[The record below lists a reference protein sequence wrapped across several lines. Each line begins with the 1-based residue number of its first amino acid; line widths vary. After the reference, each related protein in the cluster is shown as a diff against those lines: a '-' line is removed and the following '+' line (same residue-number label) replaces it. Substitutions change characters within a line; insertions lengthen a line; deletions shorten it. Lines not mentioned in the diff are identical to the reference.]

1 MPLLSSNEV
10 TRRERRDMST
20 KTTARTCCRIMREE
34 IERLPAIKALQ
45 LDPTESNLI
54 IRYVDGGLS
63 ASEVDQLTARL
74 RPALES
80 NLTTCPVA
88 RGTTSNDWCRSCT
101 ELAGEDCTNFEAR
114 AGAAHGL
121 ISVTPSKDAT
131 GTDYHEEV
139 EELHVPLSIETAKR
153 GFASALWQKL
163 KDGWSVL
170 GKWPWEATLTAA
182 TFVLMFAALG
192 AERIVG
198 ASSLATL
205 LYALAYVTG
214 GVFGVKAG
222 LASALAGTIDIDL
235 LMILAALGA
244 AIVGAPFEGVLL
256 LFLFSLSNVLQDYSM
271 GRTRNAIRALM
282 KLRPARASVLRGG
295 EEVVLPVE
303 SCRVGDI
310 FVVRPGEK
318 IALDGT
324 VVDGAS
330 AVDQAVITGESKPVK
345 KEINDS
351 VLAGTMNKNG
361 ALRVQVSQAAK
372 DSTLAKVIRLVE
384 EAQGQ
389 RAKTQRFLDKA
400 EQYYASGVIIATA
413 LAIAIPVFLIGE
425 GFDSAFYRAMTM
437 MVAASPCALVIST
450 PATILSAIGNGA
462 RRGILFKG
470 GVHLERAA
478 AVRVVALDKTGTL
491 TEGTPR
497 VSDVITV
504 TRASTK
510 LWQGS
515 EADLLALVA
524 TVEANSE
531 HLLAKATVEEAK
543 RRNIQVTETIA
554 FEAVSGRGVR
564 ATVEDHRILIGNRKF
579 IEDVAATNVGDV
591 EDALKR
597 LERENKTVVLVA
609 QEVGEIGEVV
619 VLGLI
624 AFSDQLRADARD
636 VVRDLKDQ
644 GVERVVM
651 ITGDNRETAERIG
664 EQVGVD
670 EVYSELMPDEKLTV
684 IESLEEKYGPVAMI
698 GDGVNDAPALARASL
713 GIAMGAAGTDVAMET
728 ADVVLMADELS
739 KVAYV
744 IALSRRTR
752 RTLIFNLGLAGLLI
766 AVMIVGIFTV
776 QLPLPLAVVGH
787 EGGTVLVS
795 LNGLRLLF
803 FRRPSRSA
811 PRQ

>member
-1 MPLLSSNEV
+1 M
-10 TRRERRDMST
+10 TT

-88 RGTTSNDWCRSCT
+88 RGTTSNDWCRSCA
-101 ELAGEDCTNFEAR
+101 ELADEDCTNFEAR
-114 AGAAHGL
+114 ADASHGL
-121 ISVTPSKDAT
+121 ISVTPSKDAA

-170 GKWPWEATLTAA
+170 GKWPWEAILTAA

-515 EADLLALVA
+515 EEDLLALVA

-579 IEDVAATNVGDV
+579 IEDVAATNVDDV

-609 QEVGEIGEVV
+609 QEVGETDEVV
-619 VLGLI
+619 VLGLV